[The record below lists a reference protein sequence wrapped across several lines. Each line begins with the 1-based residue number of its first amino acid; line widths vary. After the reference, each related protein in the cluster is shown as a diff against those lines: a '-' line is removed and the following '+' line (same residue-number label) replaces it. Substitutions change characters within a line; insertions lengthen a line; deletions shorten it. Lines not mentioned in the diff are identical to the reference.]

1 MGGTF
6 DPIHLGHLVTAE
18 QARVD
23 LGLDEVIFMPAGEPW
38 QKTADVTSAGHR
50 YLMAVLATAAN
61 PHFSVSRLEI
71 DHLGPTYTVDT
82 LRRIRDLLEEQGI
95 NGGRDSLY
103 FITGAD
109 AIANILTWKAA
120 EECLELATVVAAT
133 RPVHDLAHLE
143 REGLRGKVLQLAV
156 PALAISFW
164 RNALATAVLAP
175 YAVLRHRADLRA
187 LRGRRGALA
196 VAAGALLALH
206 FAAWV
211 PSLAYTSV
219 ASSTALVCLQAVW
232 TVVFA
237 RLAGHAVSA
246 RVWVGTGVAL
256 LGAAAVTGVDVS
268 LTPGALVGDLLA
280 LLGGVFSGAYV
291 VVGAEVR
298 RTVSTTA
305 YTLVC
310 YGSCSL
316 LLLIACLV
324 TKTRLGGYPAQE
336 WTKLLVLTVV
346 AQLLGHSVFNRVLR
360 TTNPVLVSL
369 TILLE
374 VPGAALLAAI
384 FLDQVPPA
392 AVFPA
397 VGLILAGIAIVVTAQ
412 RKREPAPV
420 PVE

>member
-1 MGGTF
+1 M
-6 DPIHLGHLVTAE
+6 
-18 QARVD
+18 
-23 LGLDEVIFMPAGEPW
+23 
-38 QKTADVTSAGHR
+38 SA
-50 YLMAVLATAAN
+50 
-61 PHFSVSRLEI
+61 
-71 DHLGPTYTVDT
+71 PT
-82 LRRIRDLLEEQGI
+82 QP
-95 NGGRDSLY
+95 
-103 FITGAD
+103 
-109 AIANILTWKAA
+109 AA
-120 EECLELATVVAAT
+120 ERVALGRPPALDVFFLAVGVVGVSMSGPLIAAM
-133 RPVHDLAHLE
+133 
-143 REGLRGKVLQLAV
+143 AV

-175 YAVLRHRADLRA
+175 YAALRHRADLRA

-268 LTPGALVGDLLA
+268 LTPGALAGDLLA

-305 YTLVC
+305 YTVVC
-310 YGSCSL
+310 YGSCSV

-324 TKTRLGGYPAQE
+324 TNAQLGGYPAQE
-336 WTKLLVLTVV
+336 WTKLVVLTVV

-374 VPGAALLAAI
+374 VPGAVLLAAI